1 MPRCSIVNRARAF
14 AAVDLGAESG
24 RVALGRLDG
33 EHVSLEIV
41 HRFANHPVWLNDGL
55 HWDLVKL
62 FDDSLDGIARAAE
75 RERLDGIGVDA
86 WGVDY
91 ALLDATER
99 VLGLPF
105 HYRDR
110 RTEGMV
116 AAAHAKVSREV
127 LYARTGIQTM
137 PINTIFQLMSEADS
151 PAVRAAERLAFVPDL
166 FGVWM
171 TGRLVNEA
179 TVASTSGLLGAEDGR
194 WAQDLIAQLGLP
206 ASPFT
211 RDPVEPATAVGPL
224 LSRHDDACGNGA
236 GATLWTVAGHDTA
249 SAFVAVPLRGPR
261 DAVLSSGTWSLLG
274 TESERPFLGARAL
287 EYNLTNERGVG
298 GRTRLLRNVMG
309 LWLLQECRRAW
320 ARAGASAD
328 YEQLMA
334 LAEAADPNVAL
345 FDPDDEALLV
355 PGEMPARLRQACSAG
370 TQSPP
375 TAPGAMVRSI
385 LTSLAC
391 KYRFVLER
399 LQLVTGRTFDLLH
412 VVGGGARNRLLCQLT
427 ADLTGLPVLA
437 GPVEATALGN
447 VLVQAIAV
455 GEIADLTQARELSAR
470 SSERTHHEPRA
481 ATQSAELYA
490 RFLAVT
496 RLRAND
502 RDHAVASWTT

>member
-1 MPRCSIVNRARAF
+1 MNRSRAF

-24 RVALGRLDG
+24 RVAVGRLDG
-33 EHVSLEIV
+33 ARLSLEIV
-41 HRFANHPVWLNDGL
+41 HRFANCPVWLNDGL
-55 HWDLVKL
+55 HWDLLKL
-62 FDDSLDGIARAAE
+62 FADSLDGIAQAAQAA
-75 RERLDGIGVDA
+75 RLDGIGVDA

-91 ALLDATER
+91 ALLDRAHR

-116 AAAHAKVSREV
+116 AAAHAKVSREA
-127 LYARTGIQTM
+127 LYLRTGIQTM

-151 PAVRAAERLAFVPDL
+151 PAARAADRLAFVPDL
-166 FGVWM
+166 FGLWM
-171 TGRLVNEA
+171 TGQVAGEA
-179 TVASTSGLLGAEDGR
+179 TVASTSGLLGAQDGR
-194 WAQDLIAQLGLP
+194 WARDLIAQLGLP
-206 ASPFT
+206 GAPFAH
-211 RDPVEPATAVGPL
+211 DPVEPGTAVGPL
-224 LSRHDDACGNGA
+224 LSHEDDACGNAA
-236 GATLWTVAGHDTA
+236 GVTVWTVAGHDTA
-249 SAFVAVPLRGPR
+249 SAFVAAPLQGPR

-274 TESERPFLGARAL
+274 TESDRPFLDARAL
-287 EYNLTNERGVG
+287 EYNLTNERGMG

-320 ARAGASAD
+320 ERAGVPAD

-345 FDPDDEALLV
+345 FDPDDEALLA
-355 PGEMPARLRQACSAG
+355 PGEMPARLREACSAG
-370 TQSPP
+370 RQTPP
-375 TAPGAMVRSI
+375 TEPGEIVRSI

-399 LQLVTGRTFDLLH
+399 LQRVTGRTFDVLH

-447 VLVQAIAV
+447 VLVQAIAA
-455 GEIADLTQARELSAR
+455 GEVADLTQARELSAE

-481 ATQSAELYA
+481 PTQSAALYE

-496 RLRAND
+496 GLGVND
-502 RDHAVASWTT
+502 RDHAFA